1 MRAPLSS
8 IYHSESCEKRAVTM
22 AVFRR
27 SMTVL
32 ARVLA
37 ELATRPYAQQVYG
50 YWSHA
55 TFVVAT
61 AASDDKSHEGSHYD
75 IFCIEPSEPDGRYF
89 LVGSAESPQAK
100 WGYCDGKRV
109 GRWKR
114 CLEHEIVPL
123 IDAIMERQLPS
134 VSGRG

>member
-1 MRAPLSS
+1 
-8 IYHSESCEKRAVTM
+8 M

-55 TFVVAT
+55 IFVVGT
-61 AASDDKSHEGSHYD
+61 ARSYEESHEASHYD

-89 LVGSAESPQAK
+89 LVGSGETPRGE
-100 WGYCDGKRV
+100 WGCRDGKRV
-109 GRWKR
+109 GRWER

-123 IDAIMERQLPS
+123 IDDIMERQLPS
-134 VSGRG
+134 VSGRE